1 MDPIL
6 SELFSKPVGWL
17 TLGGLGF
24 IVFMGGYI
32 WWYARRKIREEEQK
46 PEETRR

>member
-1 MDPIL
+1 MDPIM
-6 SELFSKPVGWL
+6 SELFSKPVGWM

-32 WWYARRKIREEEQK
+32 WWFARKKMREEEKAQ
-46 PEETRR
+46 ETRR